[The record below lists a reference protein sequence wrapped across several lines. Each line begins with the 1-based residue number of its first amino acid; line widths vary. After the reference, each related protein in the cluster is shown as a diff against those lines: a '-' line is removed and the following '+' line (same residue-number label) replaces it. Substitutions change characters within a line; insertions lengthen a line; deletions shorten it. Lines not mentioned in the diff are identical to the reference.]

1 MLSYSEI
8 KKGKVIIYEN
18 EPYEVLDAHVARTQ
32 QRKPQNQ
39 VKMRSLISGRAV
51 NNVFHASDKAEE
63 ADVIKR
69 PIKYLYSKGNEVW
82 FCDIKDPSDRFK
94 LDENLVSDS
103 KKWLKDNI
111 EVEALVFDFD
121 DEERIIGIKL
131 PVKMEYTIK
140 QAPPAIKGASAT
152 GGNKRVTLENGTQV
166 EVPLYL
172 AEGDV
177 IRINTETGEYTER
190 VN

>member
-69 PIKYLYSKGNEVW
+69 PIKYLYSKGPEVW